1 MIVKSVSFL
10 CIYTKYREAKPE
22 VVNSSTEREADGKG
36 KIKGMSYTR
45 VSLESFPF

>member
-10 CIYTKYREAKPE
+10 CIYSKYREAKPE
-22 VVNSSTEREADGKG
+22 VVNSSTGREADDER
-36 KIKGMSYTR
+36 KIKGVSYAR